1 MGSGG
6 KEIVLNR
13 MYNGD
18 YLNDNLGHEIIN
30 MYRSDNGK
38 HYIYLQYDGK
48 FDKRHAR
55 RVESVLLVRTLHGR
69 KMLEVLGKAEGI
81 TDVYHPSQ
89 TAKEQEQYIIDND
102 IRYDGV
108 LLNQIF
114 DGNIYQYVYITFKA
128 KKVVRPKKQ
137 LFISFS
143 DNGVK
148 NENLIVLTENNQARA
163 SLKQYIDESTPTDYA
178 TLSEMI
184 NNASLW
190 EDTCVGPVS
199 NESVEL
205 RPTTYFDICGIK
217 HYELAYSNA
226 LAYFIS
232 QYPHIFKNFF
242 KEKFGVT
249 ISDIVSIHRE
259 ENNID
264 ILVRT
269 QRELIVIEN
278 KIKSHINGRIF
289 DRHSDDGDR
298 TQLEKYYKYALKK
311 AVEEKRTPIFYL
323 LAPNYNDID
332 LSKYTYGDK
341 YQKVF
346 YRKVYNFCCKQKEYG
361 TDIYFH
367 DFVESLYI
375 HTKDTSYDL
384 YEDMRLLFLKRIGN
398 KKNILKKE

>member
-1 MGSGG
+1 MANIG

-48 FDKRHAR
+48 FDKRHVGK
-55 RVESVLLVRTLHGR
+55 VETVLLVRTLYGR
-69 KMLEVLGKAEGI
+69 KMLEVLGKAEMI
-81 TDVYHPSQ
+81 TEVYHPNQ
-89 TAKEQEQYIIDND
+89 TAEEQEQYIIDND
-102 IRYDGV
+102 IRYDGT
-108 LLNQIF
+108 LLHQIF
-114 DGNIYQYVYITFKA
+114 EGNAYQYVYITYEA
-128 KKVVRPKKQ
+128 GKVVRPKEQ

-143 DNGVK
+143 KDGVK
-148 NENLIVLTENNQARA
+148 NDNIIFLTENNQARA
-163 SLKQYIDESTPTDYA
+163 SLKQYIDESTPNDYA
-178 TLSEMI
+178 ALSEMI

-190 EDTCVGPVS
+190 EEDCVGKV
-199 NESVEL
+199 NKVDNSVHH
-205 RPTTYFDICGIK
+205 PTTYFDICGIQ

-226 LAYFIS
+226 LAYFIN

-264 ILVRT
+264 ILART

-298 TQLEKYYKYALKK
+298 TQLEKYYRYATEK
-311 AVEEKRTPIFYL
+311 ASEEKRNAMFCL
-323 LAPNYNDID
+323 LTPNYNDIE
-332 LSKYTYGDK
+332 LSKYSCGDK

-346 YRKVYNFCCKQKEYG
+346 YREVYDFCCIQKEYV

-367 DFVESLYI
+367 DFAEALYG
-375 HTKDTSYDL
+375 HTKDTSLDL
-384 YEDMRLLFLKRIGN
+384 YEEMRLLFLKRIEE
-398 KKNILKKE
+398 KK

>member
-1 MGSGG
+1 M
-6 KEIVLNR
+6 
-13 MYNGD
+13 
-18 YLNDNLGHEIIN
+18 
-30 MYRSDNGK
+30 
-38 HYIYLQYDGK
+38 
-48 FDKRHAR
+48 
-55 RVESVLLVRTLHGR
+55 
-69 KMLEVLGKAEGI
+69 
-81 TDVYHPSQ
+81 
-89 TAKEQEQYIIDND
+89 
-102 IRYDGV
+102 
-108 LLNQIF
+108 
-114 DGNIYQYVYITFKA
+114 
-128 KKVVRPKKQ
+128 
-137 LFISFS
+137 
-143 DNGVK
+143 
-148 NENLIVLTENNQARA
+148 TENNQARA
-163 SLKQYIDESTPTDYA
+163 SLKQYIDETTPTDYA

-184 NNASLW
+184 NNTSLW

-199 NESVEL
+199 NENVEQ
-205 RPTTYFDICGIK
+205 RSTTYFDICGIQ

-226 LAYFIS
+226 LAYFIN

-249 ISDIVSIHRE
+249 ISDLVSIHRE

-311 AVEEKRTPIFYL
+311 SVEEKRTPIFCL
-323 LAPNYNDID
+323 LTPSYNDID

-346 YRKVYNFCCKQKEYG
+346 YRKVYEFCCKQKEYD

-375 HTKDTSYDL
+375 HTKDTSNDL

-398 KKNILKKE
+398 KKNI